1 MAVEVVTAIQIGRPR
16 TEVAEFACNP
26 DNATRW
32 YANIKSVEWMSP
44 PPLTVGS
51 RLSFVASFLGRQL
64 DYTYEVVELV
74 PGSKLT
80 MSTQQGPFPME
91 TSYTWEDTTP
101 RGTRMTLRNRGEPT
115 GFSKVGVPCARWPCA
130 GRTRGISLDSSGS
143 WNPQAA
149 PWTASPPDRRRA
161 GPAAGSG

>member
-1 MAVEVVTAIQIGRPR
+1 MAVEVVTSIQIGRPR

-64 DYTYEVVELV
+64 AYTYEVVELV

-115 GFSKVGVPCARWPCA
+115 GFSKVGGPLLTLAM
-130 GRTRGISLDSSGS
+130 
-143 WNPQAA
+143 
-149 PWTASPPDRRRA
+149 RRA
-161 GPAAGSG
+161 NQRDLARLKRELESASGAMDSQPT

>member
-51 RLSFVASFLGRQL
+51 RLSFVASFLVRQL
-64 DYTYEVVELV
+64 AYTYEVVELV

-115 GFSKVGVPCARWPCA
+115 GFSKVGGPLLTLAM
-130 GRTRGISLDSSGS
+130 
-143 WNPQAA
+143 
-149 PWTASPPDRRRA
+149 RRA
-161 GPAAGSG
+161 NQRDLARLKRELESASGAMDSQPT